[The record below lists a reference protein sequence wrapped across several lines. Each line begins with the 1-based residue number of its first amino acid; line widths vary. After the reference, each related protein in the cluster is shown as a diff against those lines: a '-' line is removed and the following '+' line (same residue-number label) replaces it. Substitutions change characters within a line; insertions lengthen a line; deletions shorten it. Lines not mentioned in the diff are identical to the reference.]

1 MTCSIKQHKGGK
13 VTYNYALR
21 IPEMKNKEVIISYI
35 AGVIRLREA
44 GLDDKHTK
52 RVSSNG
58 LVSLPRMFAEFVGSY
73 ELEEE
78 QEWYVLVPQG
88 GEGVS

>member
-1 MTCSIKQHKGGK
+1 MTCIIKPYHKGK
-13 VTYNYALR
+13 PIQDYALR

-78 QEWYVLVPQG
+78 QDWYVLVPQG
-88 GEGVS
+88 EGVS